1 MTKKPFQNSLG
12 VEFRK
17 LRKRTRLTQATVAT
31 TAGIS
36 LPAIR
41 KLERGLGNLATW
53 TKALNALGWTLRG
66 RNLPAGDSIG
76 RQVAILRK
84 RQKLSQRSL
93 AAMAGITQPTV
104 IALEVRNSGRLS
116 SLNAIL
122 TVLGA
127 GPVLSPAGE
136 NPSFYAHA
144 GNSSA
149 HEAWSTP
156 SWILDRLY
164 SVFEH
169 FDLDPCSAT
178 KDRRLTRV
186 KARTYFTASDDGLSL
201 PWSGTVFVNPPY
213 GRELRFWTAK
223 ARTEFEL
230 GNARTVIALVPA
242 RTDTGWWHNDIAGK
256 ASIFFLKGRLS
267 FGDGT
272 QPAPFPSALI
282 VWGLSAEKVPLLKS
296 AIPEAWSTL
305 KT

>member
-1 MTKKPFQNSLG
+1 M
-12 VEFRK
+12 
-17 LRKRTRLTQATVAT
+17 AT

-41 KLERGLGNLATW
+41 KLERGLGNLTTW
-53 TKALNALGWTLRG
+53 TKALDALGWTLRG

-104 IALEVRNSGRLS
+104 IALEIRNSGRLS

-127 GPVLSPAGE
+127 GPVLSAAGE

-164 SVFEH
+164 SVFDH
-169 FDLDPCSAT
+169 FDLDPCSARGT
-178 KDRRLTRV
+178 GHKLEKCIAKVLYAGCTYYTRN
-186 KARTYFTASDDGLSL
+186 RS
-201 PWSGTVFVNPPY
+201 
-213 GRELRFWTAK
+213 
-223 ARTEFEL
+223 
-230 GNARTVIALVPA
+230 
-242 RTDTGWWHNDIAGK
+242 
-256 ASIFFLKGRLS
+256 
-267 FGDGT
+267 
-272 QPAPFPSALI
+272 
-282 VWGLSAEKVPLLKS
+282 
-296 AIPEAWSTL
+296 
-305 KT
+305 

>member
-1 MTKKPFQNSLG
+1 
-12 VEFRK
+12 
-17 LRKRTRLTQATVAT
+17 
-31 TAGIS
+31 
-36 LPAIR
+36 
-41 KLERGLGNLATW
+41 LGNLTTW

-156 SWILDRLY
+156 TWILDRLY
-164 SVFEH
+164 SVFDH

-201 PWSGTVFVNPPY
+201 PWIGTVFVNPPY
-213 GRELRFWTAK
+213 GRELRFWTDK

-230 GNARTVIALVPA
+230 GNAKTVIALVPA

-282 VWGLSAEKVPLLKS
+282 VWGLSAEKAPILKS
-296 AIPEAWSTL
+296 AIPEAWSP
-305 KT
+305 

>member
-1 MTKKPFQNSLG
+1 MVKKQFQNSLG

-17 LRKRTRLTQATVAT
+17 LRKRTRLTQASVAT
-31 TAGIS
+31 TAGVS

-41 KLERGLGNLATW
+41 KLERGLGNLTTW
-53 TKALNALGWTLRG
+53 TKALDALGLTLR
-66 RNLPAGDSIG
+66 G

-93 AAMAGITQPTV
+93 ATMSGLTHPTV
-104 IALEVRNSGRLS
+104 VALEVRNTGRLS

-127 GPVLSPAGE
+127 GPVLTPAGE
-136 NPSFYAHA
+136 KPSFYKHA

-149 HEAWSTP
+149 HEAWATP
-156 SWILDRLY
+156 GWLLDRLH
-164 SVFEH
+164 SVFGR

-178 KDRRLTRV
+178 KDRRLARV
-186 KARTYFTASDDGLSL
+186 KARTYFTATDDGLSL
-201 PWSGTVFVNPPY
+201 PWSGTVFLNPPY
-213 GRELRFWTAK
+213 GRELRFWSAK

-230 GNARTVIALVPA
+230 GNAKTVIALVPA

-267 FGDGT
+267 FGDG
-272 QPAPFPSALI
+272 S
-282 VWGLSAEKVPLLKS
+282 
-296 AIPEAWSTL
+296 
-305 KT
+305 

>member
-1 MTKKPFQNSLG
+1 M
-12 VEFRK
+12 
-17 LRKRTRLTQATVAT
+17 
-31 TAGIS
+31 
-36 LPAIR
+36 PADSGFPSDPTDNR
-41 KLERGLGNLATW
+41 HP

-76 RQVAILRK
+76 QQVAILRK

-127 GPVLSPAGE
+127 GPVLSAAGE

-169 FDLDPCSAT
+169 FARSENHHPRT
-178 KDRRLTRV
+178 RL
-186 KARTYFTASDDGLSL
+186 AR
-201 PWSGTVFVNPPY
+201 
-213 GRELRFWTAK
+213 
-223 ARTEFEL
+223 
-230 GNARTVIALVPA
+230 
-242 RTDTGWWHNDIAGK
+242 
-256 ASIFFLKGRLS
+256 
-267 FGDGT
+267 
-272 QPAPFPSALI
+272 
-282 VWGLSAEKVPLLKS
+282 
-296 AIPEAWSTL
+296 PE
-305 KT
+305 